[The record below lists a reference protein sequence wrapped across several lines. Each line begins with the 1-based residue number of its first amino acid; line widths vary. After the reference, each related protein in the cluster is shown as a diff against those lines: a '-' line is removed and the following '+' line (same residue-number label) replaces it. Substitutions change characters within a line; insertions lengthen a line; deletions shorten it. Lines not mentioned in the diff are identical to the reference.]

1 MTRGTV
7 TAGRVDAG
15 LRLLTRSANKGRLWF
30 GIAAVAALVPGA
42 TRRAAIRGAGAL
54 AATSFLVNVV
64 LKPIARRKRPLIE
77 RTPVVRRLQRA
88 PWTTSF
94 PSGHAASAAAFA
106 TGVALE
112 HRAGAAAIAP
122 LAAAVGYSRV
132 HVGVHHVSDVVAGA
146 ALGVGVALA
155 TRTWWPVVPAEPVLR
170 EHAAAP
176 PLPAGKGLVV
186 VVNPKAGNGDDEV
199 REPIRELLPEVEFV
213 ELQPEREVSAE
224 LGDRVSTAR
233 ALGVAGGDGTVA
245 AVAAVAVREGLPLA
259 VFPAGTLNHF
269 ARDVG
274 IGSFAETAQAVQVGD
289 ALAVEV
295 ATVNGIPFV
304 NTAVV
309 GAYPDLV
316 RRREALEPTVG
327 RWLAT
332 AVAARQVLRE
342 HRPLPLT
349 IDGTPTAVWTLFVGN
364 CRYVPL
370 SSIPAM
376 RPRLNDGLL
385 DVSYLRADTPFSR
398 ARAVLASL
406 ARVRRRSRAHP
417 RRLVTELTVESR
429 SGPVQVARDGEPAER
444 ASVLRFGKLPDR
456 LVVYRPDG
464 ES

>member
-1 MTRGTV
+1 MVR
-7 TAGRVDAG
+7 AHPVDEG
-15 LRLLTRSANKGRLWF
+15 LRRLTRSANKGRLWF
-30 GIAAVAALVPGA
+30 AIAALGALVPGP
-42 TRRAAIRGAGAL
+42 TRRAALRGVGAL
-54 AATSFLVNVV
+54 AATSFLVNTV

-77 RTPVVRRLQRA
+77 RTPVVRRLKRT

-106 TGVALE
+106 AGAALE
-112 HRAGAAAIAP
+112 HPASAAVLAP

-132 HVGVHHVSDVVAGA
+132 RVGVHHVSDVVAGA
-146 ALGVGVALA
+146 ALGVGVAMA
-155 TRTWWPVVPAEPVLR
+155 TRYWWPVAPAEPILR
-170 EHAAAP
+170 EHASAP
-176 PLPAGKGLVV
+176 VLPAGRGLVV
-186 VVNPKAGNGDDEV
+186 VVNPKAGNGGDDV

-213 ELQPEREVSAE
+213 ELQPDREVAAE
-224 LGDRVSTAR
+224 LGDRVATAA

-245 AVAAVAVREGLPLA
+245 AVAAAAVRHGLPLA

-274 IGSFAETAQAVQVGD
+274 IGSFAETAQAVQLGD

-295 ATVNGIPFV
+295 AMVNGVPFV

-316 RRREALEPTVG
+316 RRREALEPTLG

-332 AVAARQVLRE
+332 AVAARQVLRQ

-349 IDGTPTAVWTLFVGN
+349 IDGTRTEAWTLFVGN
-364 CRYVPL
+364 CRYVPFNSL
-370 SSIPAM
+370 PAM

-385 DVSYLRADTPFSR
+385 DASYLRADTPFSR

-406 ARVRRRSRAHP
+406 ARVRRRGRAHP

-429 SGPVQVARDGEPAER
+429 GGPIQVARDGEPAER
-444 ASVLRFGKLPDR
+444 ATVLRFGKLPDR

-464 ES
+464 ER